1 MPKEEWEKK
10 YEDDDFG
17 MNAKHG
23 AKKMKCA
30 NCKYRTIYTWSN
42 GRVLDTGKGAT
53 CKKYPT
59 LKPMNVLSEDNADCP
74 NFEKDNDL
82 D

>member
-53 CKKYPT
+53 
-59 LKPMNVLSEDNADCP
+59 
-74 NFEKDNDL
+74 
-82 D
+82 